1 MGRGMEGSRRRAA
14 ESTNHHLLP
23 WTGVSVPHFH
33 FAAEEAP
40 CSKDVPAAVGLASGK
55 AAWSLLWAL
64 LTAARLLVLSGV
76 REPVNDG
83 AGVPCSM
90 HMQTTL
96 PFPSPLPSRGCT
108 SGRRDIAASKP
119 PNVAPSRFLSGR
131 TRLMAC
137 LRGFARLS
145 GFHQASFRVC
155 QCNGGCLPP
164 TISPPR
170 SRRTARS
177 GESYGRDFSMRQRAW
192 TSP

>member
-108 SGRRDIAASKP
+108 SGRRDNCCVQVPECRSITVLVRQDTP
-119 PNVAPSRFLSGR
+119 DGLP
-131 TRLMAC
+131 TRLC
-137 LRGFARLS
+137 PSLRLPSSEFSRLPV
-145 GFHQASFRVC
+145 QWRVPSADD
-155 QCNGGCLPP
+155 QPSSLPP
-164 TISPPR
+164 DGS
-170 SRRTARS
+170 
-177 GESYGRDFSMRQRAW
+177 QRGKLR
-192 TSP
+192 